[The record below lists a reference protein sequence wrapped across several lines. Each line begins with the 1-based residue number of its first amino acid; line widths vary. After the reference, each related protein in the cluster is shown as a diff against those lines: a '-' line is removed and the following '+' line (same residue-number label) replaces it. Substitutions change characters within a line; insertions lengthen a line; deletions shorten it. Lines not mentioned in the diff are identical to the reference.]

1 MEALH
6 RYVSQGQWSEV
17 SQFVDRNAVLFGG
30 SDSTEEE
37 HGEGEYALYVQFR
50 SLVAKVLDSLLEELG
65 CRSEADE
72 ARLAIFLRETA
83 ESPASGPREE
93 MAKRVLQDLLDI
105 DDFAAFARMM
115 RGRNDE
121 LEAGE
126 AVELERQLS
135 AAADA
140 KACGTPKK
148 SPVGAKHSVFSD
160 SDAGLTPVNT
170 PGGGVDRRRS
180 ALWEEAFESAEAAND
195 DFALQHATA
204 LSLLEA
210 DASGSLPERD
220 RPFVGWAQ
228 ALVAVAS
235 EMDGALWAREPRRAR
250 RLHADLVRQRFAVE
264 LGVAQAAVRAGKG

>member
-93 MAKRVLQDLLDI
+93 MAKRVLQDLL
-105 DDFAAFARMM
+105 
-115 RGRNDE
+115 
-121 LEAGE
+121 
-126 AVELERQLS
+126 
-135 AAADA
+135 
-140 KACGTPKK
+140 TTT
-148 SPVGAKHSVFSD
+148 SPYS
-160 SDAGLTPVNT
+160 T
-170 PGGGVDRRRS
+170 RRR
-180 ALWEEAFESAEAAND
+180 
-195 DFALQHATA
+195 
-204 LSLLEA
+204 
-210 DASGSLPERD
+210 
-220 RPFVGWAQ
+220 
-228 ALVAVAS
+228 
-235 EMDGALWAREPRRAR
+235 
-250 RLHADLVRQRFAVE
+250 
-264 LGVAQAAVRAGKG
+264 